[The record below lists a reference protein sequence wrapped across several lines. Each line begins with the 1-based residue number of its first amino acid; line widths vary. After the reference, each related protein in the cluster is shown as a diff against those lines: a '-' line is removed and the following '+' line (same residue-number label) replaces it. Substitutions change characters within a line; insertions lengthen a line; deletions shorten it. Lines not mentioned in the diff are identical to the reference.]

1 MGAAF
6 SSVDAE
12 LGKSLIHRLCQS
24 VLHLRALGFLVD
36 DDVVTHEADKASSVL
51 PRVHGR
57 DSLTLAKDALLEQ
70 VLQLLVHVEIL
81 QVVDDADV
89 VDVAPT
95 DAEELVAAALEI
107 VSNLLKALFDTGI
120 PRHHQAVIVKGSLRV
135 VGDVRGDTAMEVLAE
150 LEVLGILLNAQE

>member
-1 MGAAF
+1 M
-6 SSVDAE
+6 
-12 LGKSLIHRLCQS
+12 
-24 VLHLRALGFLVD
+24 
-36 DDVVTHEADKASSVL
+36 
-51 PRVHGR
+51 HGR

-95 DAEELVAAALEI
+95 DAEELVAAALEV
-107 VSNLLKALFDTGI
+107 VSNLLKALFDTGS
-120 PRHHQAVIVKGSLRV
+120 PRQHQAVIVKGSLWV
-135 VGDVRGDTAMEVLAE
+135 VGDVRGDSAMEVLAE